1 MNVHWSR
8 DWPATREI
16 AGGRTYYLLEQADFD
31 RACACVNAMDGI
43 DDPAAFVA
51 EARNPLPPNDAM
63 AVQNSMG
70 EGMDNGALKP

>member
-1 MNVHWSR
+1 MNVPWSR

-16 AGGRTYYLLEQADFD
+16 TGGRTYYLLEQADFD

-51 EARNPLPPNDAM
+51 EAQKQWPAGDAM

-70 EGMDNGALKP
+70 EGMNNGALKP